1 MTTTLRHQRPARR
14 AAPRRQ
20 QGVVM
25 FVALIVLVLMTLAGL
40 AMLRQ
45 LGTGVS
51 IAGNVAF
58 KQSATN
64 AADVGTE
71 AGFAWLIANHMFLN
85 NSAASAGYVSSW
97 GASVDPNAFNWSN
110 APVIT
115 DAATGNVVKYVIH
128 RLCELPNV
136 GSEVAGQHCSTKP
149 GQPVDKSGTAGPPL
163 SADPYYRI
171 TTQVAGPRNT
181 LSYIQVVVSLYK

>member
-1 MTTTLRHQRPARR
+1 MTTTLRHLRPVHR

-25 FVALIVLVLMTLAGL
+25 FVALIVLVIMTLAGL

-58 KQSATN
+58 KQNATQV
-64 AADVGTE
+64 ADVGTE
-71 AGFAWLIANHMFLN
+71 SAYAWIMAHGLALDSDGLAGT
-85 NSAASAGYVSSW
+85 GYFSSW
-97 GASVDPNAFNWSN
+97 GASVDPSAFDWPN

-115 DAATGNVVKYVIH
+115 DAATGNTVRYVIH
-128 RLCELPNV
+128 RLCELPNTNAKNARC
-136 GSEVAGQHCSTKP
+136 SAQAGTSQDKGGGGGALSDP
-149 GQPVDKSGTAGPPL
+149 QP
-163 SADPYYRI
+163 YFRI
-171 TTQVAGPRNT
+171 TTQVMGPRNT
-181 LSYIQVVVSLYK
+181 LSYIQVVMN